1 MFMVSVKTVKGSKK
15 KVAANNALPSFIA
28 GSLIGITALS
38 CPCPVCI
45 GLTGIFI
52 ANGIRET
59 TRKNRPL
66 L

>member
-1 MFMVSVKTVKGSKK
+1 MFMGSVKTVRNKK
-15 KVAANNALPSFIA
+15 RCIAANNVLALFIA
-28 GSLIGITALS
+28 GSLIGITALC

-59 TRKNRPL
+59 TRKNKH
-66 L
+66 